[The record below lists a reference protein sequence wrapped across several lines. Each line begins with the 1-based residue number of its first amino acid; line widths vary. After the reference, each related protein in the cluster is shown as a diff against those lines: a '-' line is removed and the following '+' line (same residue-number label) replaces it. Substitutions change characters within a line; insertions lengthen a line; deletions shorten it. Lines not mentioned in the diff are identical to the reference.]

1 MRKLI
6 LLFTLLIA
14 SVYGS
19 SQGLCLPSSAID
31 TIIWKL
37 RVGAACDSL
46 QKAQFAQILAL
57 QSELMATGKIVRI
70 QKEQI
75 GLQESMLLGRTRELE
90 ANRQIWR
97 SEKRGLIKQNNRLK
111 WVIAGESGVIVLIL
125 LLLL

>member
-1 MRKLI
+1 MIALGPLRSQNFTIPIKI
-6 LLFTLLIA
+6 LDSMIFEVKKSRT
-14 SVYGS
+14 
-19 SQGLCLPSSAID
+19 CD
-31 TIIWKL
+31 T
-37 RVGAACDSL
+37 L

-57 QSELMATGKIVRI
+57 QSELLATGKIVRI

-75 GLQESMLLGRTRELE
+75 GLQESMLIGRTRELE

-111 WVIAGESGVIVLIL
+111 WVIAGESGVILLIL